1 MGPVDAVD
9 ASAVAWSMALH
20 TVKQLTMHSS
30 KLSVGRVYFVEIVK
44 NTSYYVDAQFFQFYS
59 FH

>member
-30 KLSVGRVYFVEIVK
+30 KLSDGWVYFVEIV
-44 NTSYYVDAQFFQFYS
+44 NNISHYVDSQ
-59 FH
+59 